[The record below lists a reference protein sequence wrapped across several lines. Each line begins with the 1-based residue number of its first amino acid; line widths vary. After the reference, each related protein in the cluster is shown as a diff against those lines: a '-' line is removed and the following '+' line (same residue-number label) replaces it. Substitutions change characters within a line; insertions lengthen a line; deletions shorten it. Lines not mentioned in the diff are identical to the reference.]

1 MSFGEPELV
10 TAGPMAIGAP
20 EVLVLLIGAA
30 VVIGAIKVVRKMKEG
45 SLVGFAGAGAFVGAL
60 LGFLF
65 RPSVPL
71 IGQLPLG
78 TVLSRGSNLS
88 GMDMIL
94 RPVAEESFNYVIIG
108 AILCAAIMAGVRYMM
123 LQNAASPATVPAS
136 PSPTPQPIAAA
147 ATAPGGNPFCTA
159 CGTPLPD
166 GIMFC
171 GKCGTK
177 RG

>member
-1 MSFGEPELV
+1 MSFVGREVFAL
-10 TAGPMAIGAP
+10 GIFGLGGP
-20 EVLVLLIGAA
+20 EVVVLIIGGF
-30 VVIGAIKVVRKMKEG
+30 VVYGVIRQLRQGTV
-45 SLVGFAGAGAFVGAL
+45 VGFASAGAVIGL
-60 LGFLF
+60 VLGFLF
-65 RPSVPL
+65 RPSVPFV
-71 IGQLPLG
+71 GQLPLG

-94 RPVAEESFNYVIIG
+94 RSVAEQSFNYMIVG

-123 LQNAASPATVPAS
+123 LQNAARLTTVPAS
-136 PSPTPQPIAAA
+136 PAPVPQPTAAA
-147 ATAPGGNPFCTA
+147 APGPAGNSFCTS
-159 CGTPLPD
+159 CGTPLGD